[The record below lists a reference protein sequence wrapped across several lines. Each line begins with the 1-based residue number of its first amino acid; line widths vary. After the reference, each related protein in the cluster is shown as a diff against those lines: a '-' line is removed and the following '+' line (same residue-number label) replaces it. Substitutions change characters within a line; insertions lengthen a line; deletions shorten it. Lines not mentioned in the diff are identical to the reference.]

1 MITGDQAL
9 SFAHDIGVD
18 VWLRDKYNMS
28 PLDQTPRSMAKVRE
42 YLIALDD
49 HESKTDLGFP
59 AVPQTTDLLAQLEL
73 TWAKS
78 LKER

>member
-59 AVPQTTDLLAQLEL
+59 AVPQTTDLLAQLGAAIVAPSDP
-73 TWAKS
+73 T
-78 LKER
+78 